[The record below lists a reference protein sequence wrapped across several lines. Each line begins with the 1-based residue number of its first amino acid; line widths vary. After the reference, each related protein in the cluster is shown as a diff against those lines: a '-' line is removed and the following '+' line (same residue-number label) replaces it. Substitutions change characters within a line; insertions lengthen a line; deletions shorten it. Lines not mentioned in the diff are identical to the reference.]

1 MELLTLIIEPVSTE
15 SAQVGTICVL
25 ALTFVDV
32 FTGSLSAV
40 LHNEFQSHILREG
53 LIRKVQN
60 FLLMVAALFVDAALL
75 SGLDLPFSPCYLAIC
90 TALCV
95 MEVRSLVEIWNK
107 DHPEVGN
114 SIGDIFGVDDDE

>member
-1 MELLTLIIEPVSTE
+1 MDLLTLIIEPVSTE

-32 FTGSLSAV
+32 FAGSLSAV
-40 LHNEFQSHILREG
+40 LHKEFQSHKLREG

-60 FLLMVAALFVDAALL
+60 FLLMVAAIFIDAALL
-75 SGLDLPFSPCYLAIC
+75 SGLDLPVSPCYLAIC

-95 MEVRSLVEIWNK
+95 MEIRSLVEIWNK
-107 DHPEVGN
+107 DHPEVSGAV
-114 SIGDIFGVDDDE
+114 GDIFGVDDNE